1 MSSSPFLP
9 AMMALAVVFLL
20 LTVARGKPN
29 RGNGFRAADYGAK
42 PLLSAWEI
50 AILAELRRDMPAGFY
65 ACPQVRLKD
74 MLNVETRDRSQFRA
88 SLNRVAAKSVDF
100 AIIDERGRVALVIEL
115 DDKSH
120 DRQEQAAKRLRGQ
133 RRARTLWHPVAAGD
147 AAHQGQRAGAS
158 GFHIR
163 GSRLER

>member
-1 MSSSPFLP
+1 VPSSPFLP
-9 AMMALAVVFLL
+9 AIIIALAVVFLL

-50 AILAELRRDMPAGFY
+50 AILDELRQDMPAGFY

-120 DRQEQAAKRLRGQ
+120 DRRDRQQRDFEVNAVLGHSGIPLLRVKPRTRVNVRAHLGSTYAAVG
-133 RRARTLWHPVAAGD
+133 
-147 AAHQGQRAGAS
+147 
-158 GFHIR
+158 
-163 GSRLER
+163 

>member
-9 AMMALAVVFLL
+9 VIVALTVVFLL

-50 AILAELRRDMPAGFY
+50 AILDELRQDMPAGFY

-74 MLNVETRDRSQFRA
+74 MLNVDVGPVSVPGFSQPGRSK
-88 SLNRVAAKSVDF
+88 V
-100 AIIDERGRVALVIEL
+100 GRLC
-115 DDKSH
+115 H
-120 DRQEQAAKRLRGQ
+120 HR
-133 RRARTLWHPVAAGD
+133 
-147 AAHQGQRAGAS
+147 
-158 GFHIR
+158 
-163 GSRLER
+163 

>member
-9 AMMALAVVFLL
+9 AIIIALAVVFLL

-50 AILAELRRDMPAGFY
+50 ANLNELRQDMPAGFY

-115 DDKSH
+115 DDKNH
-120 DRQEQAAKRLRGQ
+120 DRRDRQQ
-133 RRARTLWHPVAAGD
+133 RDFEVNAVLGH
-147 AAHQGQRAGAS
+147 S
-158 GFHIR
+158 GTR
-163 GSRLER
+163 CCG